1 MKKSPGPGG
10 FTKEFY
16 PTFKAELMTILLK
29 LFQKIE
35 KKKTL
40 PNSFCEARITFTL
53 NPNMDTKRKEDHKP
67 MPLMKGDAK
76 VLENI
81 LEKLIEQCVK
91 RFIQHDQLGFI
102 TGMQEWLNTG
112 NQSIHYT
119 KLT

>member
-40 PNSFCEARITFTL
+40 PNSFCEASMTMMPKPDKNTI
-53 NPNMDTKRKEDHKP
+53 RK
-67 MPLMKGDAK
+67 L
-76 VLENI
+76 
-81 LEKLIEQCVK
+81 
-91 RFIQHDQLGFI
+91 
-102 TGMQEWLNTG
+102 
-112 NQSIHYT
+112 
-119 KLT
+119 